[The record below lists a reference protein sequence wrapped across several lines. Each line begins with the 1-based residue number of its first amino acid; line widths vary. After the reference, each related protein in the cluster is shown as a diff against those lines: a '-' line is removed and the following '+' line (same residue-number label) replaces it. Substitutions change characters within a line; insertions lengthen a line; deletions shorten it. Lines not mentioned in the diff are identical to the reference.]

1 LTAFKVNGIP
11 EIVID
16 LLTGMLNV
24 DPTQRFSIQQ
34 VLQHPWLQSSS
45 STPSPTP
52 STTNETKSTSSI
64 DNLNMDVQTTIPTVP
79 KEIVINEDSK
89 IDTCLSTQLNPDQ
102 VLSPPLD
109 DSWSTHH
116 RLIGQFE
123 EKYGK
128 LIAQQEKTLQNQTIQ
143 SSIDSI
149 QYPDYSE
156 NLFQP
161 TCTTTLDY
169 DPSIYY
175 TYRSY
180 NPAIFTPSSD
190 PSVPTTTRKSVKST
204 NQVGWK
210 RKKK

>member
-1 LTAFKVNGIP
+1 
-11 EIVID
+11 
-16 LLTGMLNV
+16 MLNV

-34 VLQHPWLQSSS
+34 VFQHPWLQSSS

-79 KEIVINEDSK
+79 KEIAINEDSK

-128 LIAQQEKTLQNQTIQ
+128 LIAQQEKKI
-143 SSIDSI
+143 
-149 QYPDYSE
+149 P
-156 NLFQP
+156 
-161 TCTTTLDY
+161 
-169 DPSIYY
+169 
-175 TYRSY
+175 
-180 NPAIFTPSSD
+180 
-190 PSVPTTTRKSVKST
+190 KSNHTKLH
-204 NQVGWK
+204 
-210 RKKK
+210 